1 MNIPTD
7 RKPVPFKTRI
17 EKSGYYTPKY
27 PIRPSKVYDWDLERE
42 VCMRA
47 QNPRTFKKNRVRIYG
62 SKEDVFRGRAM
73 VTRGGLRKDDLESRD
88 VFVRGKLRRMVFKR
102 DFRGDDAGWNRR
114 AAKELVGVL

>member
-27 PIRPSKVYDWDLERE
+27 PVRPSKVYDWDLEKA
-42 VCMRA
+42 VCARA
-47 QNPRTFKKNRVRIYG
+47 QNPRTFKKNRLRVYG

-73 VTRGGLRKDDLESRD
+73 VTRGGLRKDDLESRS
-88 VFVRGKLRRMVFKR
+88 VLVRGKMRRMVFKR
-102 DFRGDDAGWNRR
+102 DFRGNDAGSNRR
-114 AAKELVGVL
+114 AAKESVEML